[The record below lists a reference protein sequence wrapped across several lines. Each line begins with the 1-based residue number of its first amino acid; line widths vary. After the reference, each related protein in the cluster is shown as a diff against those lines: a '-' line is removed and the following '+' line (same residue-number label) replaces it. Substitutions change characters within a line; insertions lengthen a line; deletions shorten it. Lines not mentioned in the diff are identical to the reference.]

1 MKTPRQFIL
10 EARQSGAVKQLVRQ
24 HNHLAAVLTDLKNE
38 GRPPSYLVY
47 VERAAADAMRADLIW
62 AKREEVEALQVQ
74 IDAMGEEYEK
84 AFSKNITAHMQ
95 ALQLARDRYAA
106 MDDDEL
112 TDEVVRY
119 TGNPEDNRDP
129 RSLDLLAAVM
139 KSQPEEYAILRE
151 EMLKRDYRKPWIQ
164 SGDGKALR
172 DEQRAWQEAKVG
184 EFPVI
189 IDGKAQVFDIGDLEV
204 QDE

>member
-47 VERAAADAMRADLIW
+47 VEREAQAAMRADLIW
-62 AKREEVEALQVQ
+62 AKREEVETLQGR
-74 IDAMGEEYEK
+74 IDALGVEYEK

-95 ALQLARDRYAA
+95 DLQLARDRYAA
-106 MDDDEL
+106 MSGDEL
-112 TDEVVRY
+112 AAETVAY
-119 TGNPEDNRDP
+119 LGNLQDDRDF
-129 RSLDLLAAVM
+129 RELDILAGVM